1 MPYRYVTEHRRD
13 GRLKRPAATARTAM
27 HLARHVK
34 PSASLSR
41 RSANLVEVRFIFR
54 VAMAWGVTPAVC
66 RPPVI
71 QTRRNNETLVVSA

>member
-13 GRLKRPAATARTAM
+13 GRLKHPAATARTAM

-41 RSANLVEVRFIFR
+41 RSVGKFGGCEVHLQGSDGMWRDSDS
-54 VAMAWGVTPAVC
+54 VPPASDPN
-66 RPPVI
+66 PPK
-71 QTRRNNETLVVSA
+71 Q